1 MKSKKDIT
9 ITNAFQKLL
18 HEFNRKAKKLK
29 QNKIKKNGKIILVNN
44 RSMKPWSRENDIEM
58 YSTHNEGKSVVAE
71 KIIRTLKNKI

>member
-1 MKSKKDIT
+1 MCCSFE

-29 QNKIKKNGKIILVNN
+29 QNKIKKIGKIILVNN